1 MIKLIVQLFRIK
13 MIDKIRNEAQYNQV
27 MALIEKFIQK
37 ATDNGGFNFLSE
49 AEKEELGYLSLLAEQ
64 YEDNVLKIMPLPV
77 SINSVVQHKIKEMNL
92 TQVKLAE
99 MLGLGTSKLSQ
110 ILNGKREPDVTFLKA
125 VHNKL
130 GISGDFLLE
139 NA

>member
-1 MIKLIVQLFRIK
+1 

-27 MALIEKFIQK
+27 MALVEKIIGK
-37 ATDNGGFNFLSE
+37 ATESGGFSFLSASE
-49 AEKEELGYLSLLAEQ
+49 QEELGQLSLLAEQ

-77 SINSVVQHKIKEMNL
+77 TINAVVQHKIKELNL
-92 TQVKLAE
+92 TQAKLAE

-110 ILNGKREPDVTFLKA
+110 ILNGKREPDITFLKA
-125 VHNKL
+125 VHSKL

-139 NA
+139 NV

>member
-1 MIKLIVQLFRIK
+1 
-13 MIDKIRNEAQYNQV
+13 MIDKIRNEAQYEQV
-27 MALIEKFIQK
+27 MALIEKFIAK
-37 ATDNGGFNFLSE
+37 ATENGGFNALSAIE
-49 AEKEELGYLSLLAEQ
+49 AEELSQLSLLAEQ

-77 SINSVVQHKIKEMNL
+77 TITSVVQHKIKELNL
-92 TQVKLAE
+92 TQAKLAE

-110 ILNGKREPDVTFLKA
+110 ILSGKREPDVPFLKA
-125 VHNKL
+125 VHSKL

>member
-1 MIKLIVQLFRIK
+1 

-27 MALIEKFIQK
+27 MALIESFIKK
-37 ATDNGGFNFLSE
+37 ATEIGGFNFLSDP
-49 AEKEELGYLSLLAEQ
+49 EKEELNHLSLLAEQ

-77 SINSVVQHKIKEMNL
+77 TINSVIQHKIKELNL

-110 ILNGKREPDVTFLKA
+110 ILSGKREPDVTFLKA

>member
-1 MIKLIVQLFRIK
+1 
-13 MIDKIRNEAQYNQV
+13 MIDKIRNETQYNQV
-27 MALIEKFIQK
+27 MALIEKFIAK
-37 ATDNGGFNFLSE
+37 ATDSGGFNYLSD
-49 AEKEELGYLSLLAEQ
+49 AEKEELGTLSSLVEQ
-64 YEDNVLKIMPLPV
+64 YEDDVLKLMPLPV
-77 SINSVVQHKIKEMNL
+77 TINSVVQHKIKELNL

-110 ILNGKREPDVTFLKA
+110 ILNGKREPDVVFLKA

-139 NA
+139 NV

>member
-1 MIKLIVQLFRIK
+1 

-27 MALIEKFIQK
+27 MALIERFISK
-37 ATDNGGFNFLSE
+37 ATEGGGFSSLSATE
-49 AEKEELGYLSLLAEQ
+49 AEELSHLSLLAEQ
-64 YEDNVLKIMPLPV
+64 YEDDVLKIMPLPV
-77 SINSVVQHKIKEMNL
+77 TITSVVQHKIKELNL
-92 TQVKLAE
+92 TQAKLAD

-139 NA
+139 NV